1 MIIDATDKILGR
13 LATFSAKKALSGEE
27 VTIINAENVIISG
40 SKDAILSKFKA
51 RRDRGDSIHGPHYPR
66 MPDRIVRRAIKGMIP
81 TDKPSGIIAYKKLKV
96 NIGVPDNLK
105 ADNVKIPG
113 KETLKD
119 QKYMILS
126 DICNWLGARW
136 D

>member
-66 MPDRIVRRAIKGMIP
+66 MPDKIVRRAIRGMIP
-81 TDKPSGIIAYKKLKV
+81 TAKPSGTAAFKKV
-96 NIGVPDNLK
+96 IVHIGTPDNLK
-105 ADNVKIPG
+105 ADDVNVPD
-113 KETLKD
+113 KESLRDK
-119 QKYMILS
+119 KFMVLS
-126 DICNWLGARW
+126 DVCKWLGARW
-136 D
+136 E